1 MKGYLSLGSN
11 LGDRSAYLIRALDAL
26 TARGIR
32 IIRASN
38 IYETRPVEVPHAQ
51 QNYYN
56 MVVFIETDLS
66 AHDLLRLCNEVED
79 QLGRERPYVHS
90 PRSMDIDIVL
100 LEGITVSS
108 DDLTVPHPQ
117 LEKRAFVV
125 FPLAEIA
132 PDIVLPSG
140 RDILTVKKAL
150 RDDEV
155 VKTWACSYG

>member
-1 MKGYLSLGSN
+1 MKGFLSLGSN
-11 LGDRSAYLIRALDAL
+11 LGDRSAHLIQALDAL

-32 IIRASN
+32 IIRSSSV
-38 IYETRPVEVPHAQ
+38 YETRPVEVPDAQ

-56 MVVFIETDLS
+56 MAVFVETDLS

-79 QLGRERPYVHS
+79 KLGRKRPYVHS
-90 PRSMDIDIVL
+90 PRSIDIDILL
-100 LEGITVSS
+100 LEGVTISS
-108 DDLTVPHPQ
+108 DSLTVPHPL
-117 LEKRAFVV
+117 LETRAFVV

-140 RDILTVKKAL
+140 RPILTVKKAL

-155 VKTWACSYG
+155 VKTWVLDHG